1 MKDPLGFRG
10 AGFLVQRLSIGGLM
24 LFHGVHKIFNGIGGI
39 EKMLE
44 ARDLPGFIAYGVYV
58 GEVLGPLMMILGFKA
73 RIGAALVASTMVV
86 SIFLAFSDQIF
97 KLTENGGPVIELN
110 LLYLFG
116 AIAVM
121 ISGAGMLSIDN
132 YLKSRK
138 KSEKKSSSEK

>member
-10 AGFLVQRLSIGGLM
+10 AGLLVQRLSIGGLM

-97 KLTENGGPVIELN
+97 KLTENGQP
-110 LLYLFG
+110 
-116 AIAVM
+116 A
-121 ISGAGMLSIDN
+121 LSFRRHRRHD
-132 YLKSRK
+132 LRCRHALDRQLPQVPQKVR
-138 KSEKKSSSEK
+138 EEVQLREVRT

>member
-1 MKDPLGFRG
+1 
-10 AGFLVQRLSIGGLM
+10 

-132 YLKSRK
+132 YLKSR
-138 KSEKKSSSEK
+138 